1 MRVRTILAD
10 DVPELRRLI
19 RHVLEWSD
27 RFEVVGEADDG
38 RAAIELVRKLTPELV
53 LLDISMPVMDGMEA
67 LPRIMEASPTTKV
80 IMLSGFEAGRVAQSA
95 VALGAVGYIEK
106 GSPPGELIERIEG
119 YLRHPEVPDGSP
131 VDTSPI
137 LSDPPRTDEALEAL
151 TDFTSEEMM
160 SLVAHEIRNPLAV
173 IQGFGVE
180 LMNRWE
186 TMPEHVRRDAVRRMT
201 DRARYLNTVV
211 SNLMYMRRVKS
222 APEWVESTTEACQPL
237 LERLADELRDLAKD
251 HPVHLQVAKGLPQID
266 VNVQRLRQV
275 LTNLVVNASKFSPKG
290 TPITVTAAEHPEGV
304 TISVQDEGPGIPE
317 DKREEIFEKF
327 KRLSEGGSGI
337 GLGLYISK
345 ALMASMGGGL
355 WADDGPGKGACMVC
369 LLPRSQAQEAPQAT

>member
-1 MRVRTILAD
+1 
-10 DVPELRRLI
+10 
-19 RHVLEWSD
+19 
-27 RFEVVGEADDG
+27 
-38 RAAIELVRKLTPELV
+38 
-53 LLDISMPVMDGMEA
+53 
-67 LPRIMEASPTTKV
+67 
-80 IMLSGFEAGRVAQSA
+80 
-95 VALGAVGYIEK
+95 
-106 GSPPGELIERIEG
+106 
-119 YLRHPEVPDGSP
+119 
-131 VDTSPI
+131 
-137 LSDPPRTDEALEAL
+137 
-151 TDFTSEEMM
+151 
-160 SLVAHEIRNPLAV
+160 
-173 IQGFGVE
+173 
-180 LMNRWE
+180 
-186 TMPEHVRRDAVRRMT
+186 
-201 DRARYLNTVV
+201 
-211 SNLMYMRRVKS
+211 
-222 APEWVESTTEACQPL
+222 
-237 LERLADELRDLAKD
+237 
-251 HPVHLQVAKGLPQID
+251 LQVAKGLPQID